1 MITFLY
7 IIAKTHDYIYVYNSK
22 NTLTFLYIIAK
33 THDYISVYNSMIT
46 FMYVKITF
54 RYIIA

>member
-33 THDYISVYNSMIT
+33 THDYISVYNSKDTCLHFSI
-46 FMYVKITF
+46 
-54 RYIIA
+54 